1 MLSDDVKN
9 VVFSYLTQLRVTA
22 VNAEILRLR
31 KAVIKRMIREGML
44 KERWEEWVLYE
55 SCHSL
60 YPEVYGPEA
69 KYGAEDLV
77 SQGLTK
83 AWFFIFVKKNDDQ
96 KYTQK

>member
-22 VNAEILRLR
+22 LNAEILRLR
-31 KAVIKRMIREGML
+31 KAVIKRVVREGML

-55 SCHSL
+55 CGNSL
-60 YPEVYGPEA
+60 FPEIFGPEA

-77 SQGLTK
+77 DQGLTK
-83 AWFFIFVKKNDDQ
+83 AWFFIFC
-96 KYTQK
+96 